1 LHSAVVCR
9 NEVSVRDLIRECEV
23 GNIDSSIIDEE
34 DEDGFTPLHYA
45 CILRCHGII
54 DALHAA
60 NVDVTIKDRYGFTP
74 IHWAAL
80 QLDDYTLSLLTSH
93 VFNIGIYSFIYIYI
107 IIYLFIY
114 LLLLTIF
121 N

>member
-1 LHSAVVCR
+1 VVCR
-9 NEVSVRDLIRECEV
+9 NEASVRDLIRECEV

-60 NVDVTIKDRYGFTP
+60 NVVVTIKDRYGFTP

-80 QLDDYTLSLLTSH
+80 QLD
-93 VFNIGIYSFIYIYI
+93 GIYSFIYIYI
-107 IIYLFIY
+107 IIYLFIIINY
-114 LLLLTIF
+114 I
-121 N
+121 